1 MFYVAYGISNLS
13 QVVGAALDL
22 DDEESIRRVSTRIHA
37 CRRQLESWAD
47 RAGARHVA
55 DLGTAGIFEVEP
67 EHDEAMGLAD
77 IVDQL
82 SEYLGGLQLSFGV
95 GMTCNEAWQALRRA
109 AEAGEPY
116 CLYDPGAPEPG
127 QEADSD
133 LDARLA
139 LNKAESPVAGADA
152 TTGPDPS
159 DVKQKIRAALQ
170 GIKAQA
176 PILETLKEQAPE
188 AYAAIQAVIMAMV
201 AMAQELAHPDVQ
213 KGEAH
218 FKRLGLPMPKK
229 TPVGVRFPAAEANP
243 GSAAGATNLTDEKK
257 SIPTDPLTGLPIKT
271 KWHSVRSGQVVG
283 TKGGIVPSREPQQE

>member
-13 QVVGAALDL
+13 QVVGSALDL

-55 DLGTAGIFEVEP
+55 DLGTAGIMEVEP

-77 IVDQL
+77 VVDQL

-127 QEADSD
+127 QEIESD
-133 LDARLA
+133 LEGALA
-139 LNKAESPVAGADA
+139 KGESPVAGADDKP
-152 TTGPDPS
+152 TGPDPS

-201 AMAQELAHPDVQ
+201 SMAQELATPDVQ
-213 KGEAH
+213 KSEAH
-218 FKRLGLPMPKK
+218 FKRLGLPMPKR
-229 TPVGVRFPAAEANP
+229 TPMGVSFPAAEANP
-243 GSAAGATNLTDEKK
+243 GSNAGATNLTEQKK

-283 TKGGIVPSREPQQE
+283 VKGGVVPSREPSQE